1 MSKKGSIA
9 MSVVALGAMTL
20 STLPLGQASVA
31 QAVEGAEGADV
42 AAAAD
47 IESRGQAASVNR
59 VSNIEGTFNWNQD
72 AVVDNPTLRR
82 VLYEGVS
89 TYLCGVHGDV
99 ADAVAGAA
107 SLNRPVTEGEKIVA
121 LKVSGDVGTSFVASI
136 DECLE
141 QAPIKTT
148 LGCTCAGNP
157 ADGRASANA
166 EVTGFSVKSLI
177 ERAKPSDGA
186 NTITFTAQDGYRV
199 SLPLSYVMQRHSV
212 IVTEVGGAAV
222 DEALGCQNQ
231 LWLGA
236 TSARSFVRD
245 IVSIE
250 VTREDVVPEV
260 PRAEGQNQPNV
271 GVLSGGAIA

>member
-1 MSKKGSIA
+1 

-20 STLPLGQASVA
+20 STLPLGQASLA
-31 QAVEGAEGADV
+31 QAAEGPEGADV
-42 AAAAD
+42 AAAEAV
-47 IESRGQAASVNR
+47 ESQGQVAAVNQ
-59 VSNIEGTFNWNQD
+59 VSNIEGTFSWNQD
-72 AVVDNPTLRR
+72 VVVDNPTLRK

-89 TYLCGVHGDV
+89 SYLCGVHGNVADV
-99 ADAVAGAA
+99 AAGAA
-107 SLNRPVTEGEKIVA
+107 SLNRPVVEGEKIVA
-121 LKVSGDVGTSFVASI
+121 LKVSGDVGASFVASI

-166 EVTGFSVKSLI
+166 EVTGFSVKALI
-177 ERAKPSDGA
+177 ERAQPSDEA
-186 NTITFTAQDGYRV
+186 NTITFTAQDGYGV

-212 IVTEVGGAAV
+212 IVTEVGGATV

-245 IVSIE
+245 VVSIE
-250 VTREDVVPEV
+250 ITCEDVVPEI
-260 PRAEGQNQPNV
+260 PQAEGCNQPNV
-271 GVLSGGAIA
+271 GVLSGEAIV